1 MHPCANSHC
10 FADYT
15 NVHTSAHA
23 CRTRMN
29 VQNLFGI
36 PFNVCIPVLDSQK
49 NCNILQHT
57 VTHCS
62 TVQHSA
68 TQCNTLQHTAT
79 HCNTLQ
85 HTATHC
91 NTPQHTATHCNM
103 GLPNPEHGSP
113 KSGNACMYT
122 RLCIRTYVYHSYVRT
137 FIQSRGCVNIYI
149 ISSLILLLDE
159 QHT

>member
-103 GLPNPEHGSP
+103 GLPNPGMPVCTHVY
-113 KSGNACMYT
+113 AYVRT
-122 RLCIRTYVYHSYVRT
+122 YIIRTYAHSYNHAVV
-137 FIQSRGCVNIYI
+137 C
-149 ISSLILLLDE
+149 IS
-159 QHT
+159 T